1 MLLPKHI
8 DLHMHSTCSDG
19 TDEPLELLE
28 KVRETGL
35 NMFSLT
41 DHDATSG
48 CETILKKLADSPAAG
63 GDAGFYFL
71 AGAEFSC
78 QDFGGKYHILG
89 YGYDPD
95 ADSIRRLVK
104 AGHELRMKKLDGRIK
119 FLKEKFGFVFSKE
132 DIEKVKSLSN
142 PGKPHLAQLM
152 IRYGYVKTKKE
163 AFHEYLNKKRFRSSH
178 IKPEDAIEGI
188 LGAGGIPVLAHP
200 SYGDGDQIIVGKEL
214 RERIEYLMQMGIE
227 GLEAYYSGF
236 TPKLEDELL
245 GYAAE
250 YDLYV
255 TAGSDYHGT
264 NKLIPLGETNLEDI
278 ADAAPGLTRFMTK
291 VIEEGKAIRG

>member
-19 TDEPLELLE
+19 TDEPLGLLE
-28 KVRETGL
+28 KVREAGL

-48 CETILKKLADSPAAG
+48 CEIILKKLADSPSAG

-104 AGHELRMKKLDGRIK
+104 AGHELRMKKLDGRIR
-119 FLKEKFGFVFSKE
+119 FLKEKFGFVFSEE
-132 DIEKVKSLSN
+132 DIKKVKSLSN

-152 IRYGYVKTKKE
+152 IHYGYVKTKKE
-163 AFHEYLNKKRFRSSH
+163 AFHEYLNKKRFRSGH
-178 IKPEDAIEGI
+178 VKPEDAIEGI

-200 SYGDGDQIIVGKEL
+200 SYGDGDQIIVGQKL
-214 RERIEYLMQMGIE
+214 RERIEYLMQMGLE

-236 TPKLEDELL
+236 TPKLEGELL
-245 GYAAE
+245 GYAEE

-264 NKLIPLGETNLEDI
+264 NKLIPLGETNLEDT